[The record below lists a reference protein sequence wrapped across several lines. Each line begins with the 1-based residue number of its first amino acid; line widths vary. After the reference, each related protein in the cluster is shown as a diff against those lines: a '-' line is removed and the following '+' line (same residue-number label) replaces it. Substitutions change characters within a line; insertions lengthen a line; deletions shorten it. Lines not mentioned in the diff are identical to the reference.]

1 MTTSDWLWFGFAA
14 MAAGSVILLAM
25 GWNRRTRDEENHY
38 LLHLFVTLTAM
49 ASYLAMALGQG
60 SILLADGREFYVA
73 RYLDWSI
80 TTPMLLTGLCLTALH
95 APFRRW
101 ALLLGLVFTDFYMI
115 ATGVVAGFSPTGS
128 TAKWAWYLIS
138 SGAFLFIYIGL
149 WGPVRTESEKS
160 GPRAAKLFK
169 TNATILSVVWFA
181 YPVIFLLGSEGTKAI
196 DPTATAALYTIFD
209 VVAKVVY
216 GIFSMA
222 ATRAKVSADLAA
234 DEVPEHDLRPAPVAY
249 HTVEAPGRTE
259 RVEPS
264 HRVQPNHR

>member
-1 MTTSDWLWFGFAA
+1 MNIVDWLWFGFVA
-14 MAAGSVILLAM
+14 MALGSVILLVM

-38 LLHLFVTLTAM
+38 LLHLFVTLAAT

-60 SILLADGREFYVA
+60 SITLADGREFYVA
-73 RYLDWSI
+73 RYIDWSI

-115 ATGVVAGFSPTGS
+115 ATGVIAGFSPTGS
-128 TAKWAWYLIS
+128 SAKWAWYLIS

-149 WGPVRTESEKS
+149 WGPMRAESEKS

-169 TNATILSVVWFA
+169 TNATILSAVWFA
-181 YPVIFLLGSEGTKAI
+181 YPVIFLLGSEGIKAI
-196 DPTATAALYTIFD
+196 DATATAALYTIFD
-209 VVAKVVY
+209 VIAKVVY

-222 ATRAKVSADLAA
+222 ATRTKVTEDLAA
-234 DEVPEHDLRPAPVAY
+234 GEVPEHDLRPAPIAY
-249 HTVEAPGRTE
+249 HEVEAQGRTD
-259 RVEPS
+259 RVEPGR
-264 HRVQPNHR
+264 RVQPNRR